1 MQTDKLIE
9 LLETYSNAILGFTV
23 LQSVAFAFTYGT
35 NARFSC
41 LVKNEPWLA
50 PGLIAHFLLSSLLA
64 CVAIVFLGRAIR
76 KILKLEQPASSILRL
91 VYRAKSLIVVLFAAI
106 PLFTISMYGTSS
118 AKDPARCEAVKG
130 G

>member
-1 MQTDKLIE
+1 MQTEKLIE

-50 PGLIAHFLLSSLLA
+50 PGLIAHFTLSSLLA
-64 CVAIVFLGRAIR
+64 CIAIAFLGRTIR
-76 KILKLEQPASSILRL
+76 KILALEPSAAAIFRL
-91 VYRAKSLIVVLFAAI
+91 VYWAKSVAVVLFAVI
-106 PLFTISMYGTSS
+106 PVFIIGMYGASS
-118 AKDPARCEAVKG
+118 VKDPLRCEAVKG

>member
-1 MQTDKLIE
+1 MKTDTLIE

-50 PGLIAHFLLSSLLA
+50 PGLIAHFFLSSLLA

-76 KILKLEQPASSILRL
+76 KILKLEQPASNILGI
-91 VYRAKSLIVVLFAAI
+91 VYRAKSVAVILFAAI
-106 PLFTISMYGTSS
+106 PLFTIGMYGMSS
-118 AKDPARCEAVKG
+118 EKNPARCESRITS
-130 G
+130 